1 MQYEFEYVIRTKN
14 MSVNI
19 YIYIYTYN
27 LPLMWQMQN
36 NSHIIV
42 FPLADLGS
50 WISLE
55 LFVIDFT
62 VMFDQT
68 KSQ

>member
-14 MSVNI
+14 MSVN
-19 YIYIYTYN
+19 IYIYTYN

>member
-1 MQYEFEYVIRTKN
+1 
-14 MSVNI
+14 
-19 YIYIYTYN
+19 
-27 LPLMWQMQN
+27 MWQMQN